1 MRSKNV
7 LGKDS
12 QLTVPIDSYLRTGTG
27 GLKSDRWARN
37 SLIYRIGT
45 KDREKYIIHNRS
57 IHK

>member
-1 MRSKNV
+1 M